1 MNADPN
7 WQSKGPKVITPG
19 QATRA
24 ETLRR
29 ALIQLEE
36 IEVDLDSPYLV
47 KGWLDRGAFSATY
60 GPSNV
65 GKTFFA
71 GDLGGHV
78 AAGRD
83 WYGCRIARA
92 CDVVY
97 IAAEGGRGFK
107 KRLAALWREKPDLC
121 RAARGRFHL
130 LPMPLNLST
139 RADAEALIDV
149 ARSLGWD
156 LGLVIADTLARSMGA
171 GDENSS
177 TDMGALIASV
187 DLIRAETGA
196 HVMAIHHTGKD
207 AAKGLRG
214 HSALLGAVDTSIEIS
229 REGEVIT
236 AEARKQRDMETGQTF
251 SYTLQAVT
259 LGQDQDGDDVRSCV
273 VRPTETPVKRAP
285 KLTGQAAIAMQAF
298 GDALA
303 HHGMHPTG
311 DMFPP
316 NRQCVPLERWREYCD
331 RHSLSGGDTATARR
345 TAFHKAK
352 TALQEKGLICIV
364 DDYAWRVAE

>member
-1 MNADPN
+1 MNADPS

-19 QATRA
+19 QAARS

-29 ALIQLEE
+29 ALIPLEE
-36 IEVDLDSPYLV
+36 IEVDLHSSYLV
-47 KGWLDRGAFSATY
+47 KGWLDRGAFSAVY

-65 GKTFFA
+65 GKTFLA
-71 GDLGGHV
+71 SDLGMHI

-83 WYGCRIARA
+83 WYGRRVCEPAS
-92 CDVVY
+92 VVY
-97 IAAEGGRGFK
+97 VAGEGGRGLK
-107 KRLAALWREKPDLC
+107 KRLAALWKEKPDIC
-121 RAARGRFHL
+121 RATRGRFHL
-130 LPMPLNLST
+130 LPLPLNLAS
-139 RADAEALIDV
+139 RADAEAVIDL
-149 ARSLGWD
+149 ALALGMD
-156 LGLVIADTLARSMGA
+156 LGLVILDTLARSIGT

-177 TDMGALIASV
+177 TDMGAFIGSA

-273 VRPTETPVKRAP
+273 VRPTETPLKGAP

-303 HHGMHPTG
+303 HHGMHPIG

-364 DDYAWRVAE
+364 DDYAWRVTE

>member
-1 MNADPN
+1 MNANPR
-7 WQSKGPKVITPG
+7 WLSKGPKVIPAG
-19 QATRA
+19 QPTRA
-24 ETLRR
+24 EILRR
-29 ALIQLEE
+29 ALISLEE
-36 IEVDLDSPYLV
+36 IEVDLHSPYLV
-47 KGWLDRGAFSATY
+47 KGWLDRGAFSAVY

-65 GKTFFA
+65 GKTFLA
-71 GDLGGHV
+71 ADIGGHI

-83 WYGCRIARA
+83 WYGGRIAKA

-97 IAAEGGRGFK
+97 IAAEGGQGFK

-121 RAARGRFHL
+121 RAAGGRFHI
-130 LPMPLNLST
+130 LPMPLNLSS
-139 RADAEALIDV
+139 RDDAEALIEV
-149 ARSLGWD
+149 ARGLSWD
-156 LGLVIADTLARSMGA
+156 LGLVIADTLARSMGN

-207 AAKGLRG
+207 TTKGLHG

-236 AEARKQRDMETGQTF
+236 AEAMKQRNMATGQTF

-259 LGQDQDGDDVRSCV
+259 LGQDQDGEDVESRV
-273 VRPTETPVKRAP
+273 LWPTDAPVKRAP

-303 HHGMHPTG
+303 HYGEVRHG

-316 NRQCVPLERWREYCD
+316 NRQCVTLERWREYCD

-352 TALQEKGLICIV
+352 TSLQEKGLICIV
-364 DDYAWRVAE
+364 DDYVWRVAE

>member
-1 MNADPN
+1 MADGTFR
-7 WQSKGPKVITPG
+7 STAKVITPG
-19 QATRA
+19 PTRV
-24 ETLRR
+24 EILRR
-29 ALIQLEE
+29 ALIPLEE
-36 IEVDLDSPYLV
+36 IEVDLESPHRV
-47 KGWLDRGAFSATY
+47 KGWLDRGAFSAVY

-71 GDLGGHV
+71 ADMGGHV

-83 WYGCRIARA
+83 WYGCRVASP
-92 CDVVY
+92 CDVLYV
-97 IAAEGGRGFK
+97 AAEGGRGFK

-130 LPMPLNLST
+130 LPMPLNLSS
-139 RADAEALIDV
+139 RADAEALIEV
-149 ARSLGWD
+149 ARGLGWD
-156 LGLVIADTLARSMGA
+156 LGLVIADTLARSMGS

-177 TDMGALIASV
+177 TDMGAFIASV
-187 DLIRAETGA
+187 DLIRAATGA

-207 AAKGLRG
+207 ASKGLRG

-229 REGEVIT
+229 REGGVIT
-236 AEARKQRDMETGQTF
+236 AEAKKQRDMETGQTF
-251 SYTLQAVT
+251 SYTLQPVT

-273 VRPTETPVKRAP
+273 VQPTDAPVKRAP

-303 HHGMHPTG
+303 HHGVIKTG

-331 RHSLSGGDTATARR
+331 RLSLSSGETATAKR
-345 TAFHKAK
+345 TAFFKAK
-352 TALQEKGLICIV
+352 AALQEKGVVCVV